1 MANLITYFDGALP
14 RLFEGYTN
22 MTFYICVVLIQ
33 SIVIFKKKE
42 KARGYILNIITK
54 LNFTRND
61 DTISFCY
68 KSYNNIGCD
77 DDEEEDEV
85 DSDDNMEYT
94 KDAIDNM
101 ILEFSRD

>member
-1 MANLITYFDGALP
+1 LLQ
-14 RLFEGYTN
+14 E
-22 MTFYICVVLIQ
+22 
-33 SIVIFKKKE
+33 
-42 KARGYILNIITK
+42 
-54 LNFTRND
+54 
-61 DTISFCY
+61 
-68 KSYNNIGCD
+68 SYNNIGCD